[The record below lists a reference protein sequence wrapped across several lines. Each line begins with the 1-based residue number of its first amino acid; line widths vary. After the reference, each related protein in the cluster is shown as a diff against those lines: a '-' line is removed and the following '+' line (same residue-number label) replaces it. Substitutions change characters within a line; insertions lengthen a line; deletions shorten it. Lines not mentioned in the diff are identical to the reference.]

1 MKMLAARIPEELY
14 VQVKQKLAQ
23 NGQTMD
29 SNIKNLLSADLNVEI
44 QKNNARV
51 ICFKIPENEYT
62 ALKSVILNRGITIKG
77 FVENLILQDL
87 NEDKPTK
94 HFENED
100 TRGRE
105 KTICFNTD
113 GDLFTSM
120 KRRIVQINMSS
131 QDYLKSLVYSIT
143 HHELTEE
150 TVEDQ
155 TIGMSM

>member
-29 SNIKNLLSADLNVEI
+29 SYIKNLLSADLNVEI

-51 ICFKIPENEYT
+51 IC
-62 ALKSVILNRGITIKG
+62 LKG

-131 QDYLKSLVYSIT
+131 QDYLKSLVYSVT